1 MPLHLLG
8 KKSWNVYNTANIS
21 RVRKDEAEAQ
31 VREEA
36 AEQRMQEE
44 DAARRIAILR
54 GEAVP
59 EIPAVE
65 DEEQQSSDRRREK
78 NFGEDET
85 YVSRDRKRKR
95 RRGEDDTE
103 RDMRYAIENRERG
116 ERARETLL
124 QGQKS
129 TTVRDS
135 SAAEAPLQDHTGHIQ
150 LFAPPDEK
158 QIRSKQKNAEAEAE
172 KAKKRK
178 REEDLGT
185 MKFSNAAGYNNG
197 MQKPWYAATDNAP
210 RQSTDTSASRNEIM
224 LAELKG
230 KDVWGNEDSRRK
242 ERETKR
248 IVSSDPFAMMQSAQK
263 QLKQSERDKEEW
275 ERRRRKELEDLKRE
289 QQRKKRRGE
298 IDKDSLDGFS
308 VGIDIIIITGD
319 TEVGRE
325 TGKKETVGD
334 IVVGRENV
342 IVIVIVSSEGIGR
355 RSVKKDIAEAIVTDI
370 ENKRRKARGKC
381 AHQRHSTLTDRAL
394 IYHHTREASP
404 LT

>member
-308 VGIDIIIITGD
+308 LDAPSKD
-319 TEVGRE
+319 DEKSEERRRRHRHHHHHRRHRSRSRDREERDRRRHRSRSRERDRDRDREQRRDRSTERE
-325 TGKKETVGD
+325 E
-334 IVVGRENV
+334 
-342 IVIVIVSSEGIGR
+342 
-355 RSVKKDIAEAIVTDI
+355 
-370 ENKRRKARGKC
+370 
-381 AHQRHSTLTDRAL
+381 RHSRS
-394 IYHHTREASP
+394 HRHRHRE
-404 LT
+404 

>member
-21 RVRKDEAEAQ
+21 HVRKDEAEAQ
-31 VREEA
+31 AREEA

-59 EIPAVE
+59 EIAVVE
-65 DEEQQSSDRRREK
+65 DEQQSGDKRREK

-85 YVSRDRKRKR
+85 YASRDRKRKR

-103 RDMRYAIENRERG
+103 RDMRYAIEARERG

-124 QGQKS
+124 QGPKNS
-129 TTVRDS
+129 TSRDTA
-135 SAAEAPLQDHTGHIQ
+135 AAEAPLQDHAGHIQ

-158 QIRSKQKNAEAEAE
+158 EIRAKQKNEEAEAE

-178 REEDLGT
+178 REEDLVT
-185 MKFSNAAGYNNG
+185 MKFSNAGGYNNG
-197 MQKPWYAATDNAP
+197 MQRPWYAAADTP
-210 RQSTDTSASRNEIM
+210 RQSEGASRNEIM

-230 KDVWGNEDSRRK
+230 KDVWGNEDPRRK

-263 QLKQSERDKEEW
+263 QLKQSEKDKEEW
-275 ERRRRKELEDLKRE
+275 ERKRKAELEELRRE
-289 QQRKKRRGE
+289 QQRTKRRGDDE
-298 IDKDSLDGFS
+298 DSLDGFS
-308 VGIDIIIITGD
+308 LDAPAKD
-319 TEVGRE
+319 EKSDKHRHRHRHHHRRHRSRLRDREGR
-325 TGKKETVGD
+325 D
-334 IVVGRENV
+334 RRRHRSRSRERDG
-342 IVIVIVSSEGIGR
+342 ER
-355 RSVKKDIAEAIVTDI
+355 ERQRSRSAERA
-370 ENKRRKARGKC
+370 ERQSRS
-381 AHQRHSTLTDRAL
+381 HRHR
-394 IYHHTREASP
+394 HRE
-404 LT
+404 

>member
-31 VREEA
+31 AREEA

-59 EIPAVE
+59 DIPAVE
-65 DEEQQSSDRRREK
+65 DEEQQRSDRRREK
-78 NFGEDET
+78 NLGEDET
-85 YVSRDRKRKR
+85 YASRDRKRKR

-103 RDMRYAIENRERG
+103 RDVRYAIENRERG

-124 QGQKS
+124 QGQKHL
-129 TTVRDS
+129 TPRATA
-135 SAAEAPLQDHTGHIQ
+135 AAEAPLQDHAGHIQ

-158 QIRSKQKNAEAEAE
+158 QIRAKQNNEEAEAE

-178 REEDLGT
+178 REEDFVT

-197 MQKPWYAATDNAP
+197 MQKPWYAAA
-210 RQSTDTSASRNEIM
+210 DTTPQPESASRNEIM

-230 KDVWGNEDSRRK
+230 KDVWGNEDPRRK

-248 IVSSDPFAMMQSAQK
+248 IASSDPFAMMQSAQK

-275 ERRRRKELEDLKRE
+275 ERRRKKELEELKRE
-289 QQRKKRRGE
+289 QQRTRRRGDDE
-298 IDKDSLDGFS
+298 ESLDGFS
-308 VGIDIIIITGD
+308 LDAPAKDEKSDKHRHRHRHHRRRHRSRSRDREGRDRRRHRSRSRERDGD
-319 TEVGRE
+319 RE
-325 TGKKETVGD
+325 
-334 IVVGRENV
+334 R
-342 IVIVIVSSEGIGR
+342 R
-355 RSVKKDIAEAIVTDI
+355 RSRSADRAE
-370 ENKRRKARGKC
+370 
-381 AHQRHSTLTDRAL
+381 RHSRSHLHR
-394 IYHHTREASP
+394 HQE
-404 LT
+404 